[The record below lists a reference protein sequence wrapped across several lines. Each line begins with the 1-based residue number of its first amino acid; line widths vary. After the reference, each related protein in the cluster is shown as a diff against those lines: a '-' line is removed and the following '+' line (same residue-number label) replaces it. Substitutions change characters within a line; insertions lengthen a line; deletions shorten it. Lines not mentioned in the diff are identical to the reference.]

1 MQSDAYSTHTWNFMR
16 YQKTHER
23 FHLQKLEDNW
33 IIKENERQK
42 HPDEEPISFIFWSKI
57 FVFNMI

>member
-1 MQSDAYSTHTWNFMR
+1 MR
-16 YQKTHER
+16 VSFT
-23 FHLQKLEDNW
+23 KLEDNW

-42 HPDEEPISFIFWSKI
+42 HHDEEPISFIFWSKI